1 MRWLILGAG
10 AQGRITLD
18 LLRDASPRDELV
30 FADDDPRRIGQ
41 RLAGVE
47 IVSRRKLTVDRETTR
62 VIVAIGHNLA
72 RLRLAEDMAAAGWN
86 FGNVIH
92 PSAVVLRSATLGT
105 GICLCPG
112 AIIGSAATVGDH
124 VLVNTGAIVEHD
136 CVIEPGVS
144 LSPGV
149 RMGGRVTIGRA
160 AFIGVGAVLNP
171 RVQIGAEA
179 IIGAGSVVTR
189 DIPAGMLAYGV
200 PAKIMRPVN
209 PDRDW
214 NRLL

>member
-18 LLRDASPRDELV
+18 LLRGASPRDELL

-41 RLAGVE
+41 RLAGIQ
-47 IVSRRKLTVDRETTR
+47 IVSRREVAVDRDTTR
-62 VIVAIGHNLA
+62 VIVSIGHNLA
-72 RLRLAEDMAAAGWN
+72 RLRLAEDTAAAGWN

-92 PSAVVLRSATLGT
+92 PSAVVLRSATLGK

-149 RMGGRVTIGRA
+149 PRRSRPNSNSQWYRPAFRPARYTRCPAEDPRRSRCRGGRA
-160 AFIGVGAVLNP
+160 
-171 RVQIGAEA
+171 
-179 IIGAGSVVTR
+179 
-189 DIPAGMLAYGV
+189 
-200 PAKIMRPVN
+200 
-209 PDRDW
+209 
-214 NRLL
+214 